1 MKKFVALLLAALLL
15 CTTAAYAEVK
25 IGQVEYA
32 AHGTS
37 CFAVMTVALDGD
49 TIVAAHIN
57 EFQFLDAASAEG
69 VPNSSESFGK
79 NFPEGKV
86 LASKIVNNG
95 MYSTN
100 MVNKAGATMP
110 LGVGYEAIEAFATG
124 KTIAELEAAIDGKS
138 KDEMVDAVSS
148 CTLVDTLGYLQGL
161 LAAAKAANNQT
172 GYYTVYNKT
181 GETVKELSLT
191 INATGEKTVVAMDVP
206 ADAVKVIAFT
216 VSGDVDPHHA
226 LTLSFTTESGYTA
239 AMETLS
245 VETAPVT
252 LLAAEAMTG
261 ATPISFSAP
270 KAE

>member
-37 CFAVMTVALDGD
+37 CFAVMTVVLDGD

-57 EFQFLDAASAEG
+57 EFQFLDTASAEG
-69 VPNSSESFGK
+69 VPNSSESFDK
-79 NFPEGKV
+79 NFHEGKV
-86 LASKIVNNG
+86 LASKVVNNG

-181 GETVKELSLT
+181 GETVKEL
-191 INATGEKTVVAMDVP
+191 P
-206 ADAVKVIAFT
+206 
-216 VSGDVDPHHA
+216 
-226 LTLSFTTESGYTA
+226 
-239 AMETLS
+239 
-245 VETAPVT
+245 
-252 LLAAEAMTG
+252 
-261 ATPISFSAP
+261 
-270 KAE
+270 